1 MRLVH
6 GLVLLLAVSVL
17 AAGHGVESGCQDWS
31 MVKDSKNVC
40 CKRCKPGNRLVTA
53 CGPDPKALCTPCE
66 NDTYIS
72 DSNQKICLRC
82 NQCTGT
88 LQVKEKCTASSDTVC
103 ECSQGFRCGDSKCSF
118 CVIECKKGHQP
129 TKNRTCEPCPP
140 STYNDQ
146 IHHHCINWT
155 RCTQPDQQIIV
166 PGKAES
172 DVICGPKKET
182 NQTTLPPDNKPTV
195 SPPSNTDNVTCILIS
210 FGLLCI
216 TIPVL
221 TILYLEWRRRKAT
234 HKPPG
239 TKEPLNGQ
247 NQRSLPEE
255 CSFCFPQQEHG
266 SSSSSSQSS
275 MASLVSEDKI
285 MPLEA

>member
-6 GLVLLLAVSVL
+6 GLVLLLAVPVL
-17 AAGHGVESGCQDWS
+17 AAGHGVVSGCQDWS
-31 MVKDSKNVC
+31 TVKDSKNVC
-40 CKRCKPGNRLVTA
+40 CNRCKPGNRLVTA
-53 CGPDPKALCTPCE
+53 CGTEPNALCTPCG

-72 DSNQKICLRC
+72 GSDQKICLRC
-82 NQCTGT
+82 TQCIGT
-88 LQVKEKCTASSDTVC
+88 LHVKEKCTASSDTVC

-118 CVIECKKGHQP
+118 CEKECKKGHQP
-129 TKNRTCEPCPP
+129 TRNRTCELCPP
-140 STYNDQ
+140 GTYNDQ

-155 RCTQPDQQIIV
+155 RCSQPGQQIIV

-182 NQTTLPPDNKPTV
+182 NQTTLPHDNKPTM
-195 SPPSNTDNVTCILIS
+195 SPLSNTENNATWILIS

-216 TIPVL
+216 AIPVL
-221 TILYLEWRRRKAT
+221 TILYLELRRGKAT

-239 TKEPLNGQ
+239 TKEPLNGP

-266 SSSSSSQSS
+266 GSSSQSS

-285 MPLEA
+285 LPLEA